1 MRKLHEIRGTASL
14 TGHKNRLSQADKI
27 CIFLKFCQ
35 KIYKKWNFEGG
46 ESLKNVKNKENQEKC
61 QQNHRFD

>member
-35 KIYKKWNFEGG
+35 KIYRKWNFLGVQRR
-46 ESLKNVKNKENQEKC
+46 KNVKIRKKTEKC
-61 QQNHRFD
+61 QQNR